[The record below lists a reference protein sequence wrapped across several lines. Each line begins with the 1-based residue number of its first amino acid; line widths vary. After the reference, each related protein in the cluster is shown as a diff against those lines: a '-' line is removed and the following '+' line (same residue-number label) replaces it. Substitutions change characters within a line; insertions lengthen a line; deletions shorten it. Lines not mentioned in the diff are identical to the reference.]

1 MVTHIHSMS
10 SGTCIFNLEAG
21 RLILT
26 QIDTPPEFLAT
37 LLLQRLNFWYS
48 LKGSLSAVTSLSQVS
63 VKTAISTL
71 FDFKIAS
78 VSIVLSVSSLL
89 PKLCIFAKSIKG
101 NLYFLLVVVV
111 VTPFLLLAMVVGLV
125 HGGLWP
131 PPVVVLVLVVV
142 VISVILGTSSTG
154 ILVLAILSVVIGA
167 SSVRGLMLVVLY
179 VVLAFF
185 SA

>member
-21 RLILT
+21 RLFLT

-37 LLLQRLNFWYS
+37 LLLQRLNFWYY

-89 PKLCIFAKSIKG
+89 PKLCILANSIKG
-101 NLYFLLVVVV
+101 NLFFILVAVVV
-111 VTPFLLLAMVVGLV
+111 VTPFLLLAIVEGLV

-131 PPVVVLVLVVV
+131 PTVVALVLVVITV
-142 VISVILGTSSTG
+142 KLETSSTG
-154 ILVLAILSVVIGA
+154 ITVLVVMSVLNEV
-167 SSVRGLMLVVLY
+167 SSVRGLTLVVTL
-179 VVLAFF
+179 VF
-185 SA
+185 SSA